1 MFPRLFAPGT
11 RCMALTDEQIRQV
24 AHLARLELRPE
35 QVSHYAAQLSNIFE
49 MVNRLTAASTDG
61 VAPMAHPLEM
71 TQRLRPDVVTEPD
84 KHEQYQEHAPAVK
97 HGLYLVPK
105 VIE

>member
-1 MFPRLFAPGT
+1 
-11 RCMALTDEQIRQV
+11 MALTDDQIRQV
-24 AHLARLELRPE
+24 AHLARLELKPD
-35 QVSHYAAQLSNIFE
+35 QVSHYATQLSNIFQ
-49 MVNRLTAASTDG
+49 MVNRLAEARTEG

-71 TQRLRPDVVTEPD
+71 TQRLRQDVVTEID
-84 KHEQYQEHAPAVK
+84 KHEQYQAHAPAVR